1 MKPVK
6 FAYDTSYDIDLLT
19 LTTDHRNCIQFSFK
33 DGKLSEFYI
42 DGYDFKAGLPEF
54 TSGMFFLV
62 DGNFIS
68 LQDTMNQARF
78 DYPAI
83 VKEAELEAKE
93 SEAHFNAMQS
103 TARYV

>member
-6 FAYDTSYDIDLLT
+6 FTYDTSYDICLLT
-19 LTTDHRNCIQFSFK
+19 LTTDHKNCIQFSFK
-33 DGKLSEFYI
+33 NDELSEFYI
-42 DGYDFKAGLPEF
+42 DGYDFPAGIPEF

-62 DGNFIS
+62 DGSFIS

-83 VKEAELEAKE
+83 KKEAEIEAQE
-93 SEAHFNAMQS
+93 AEAHFISMQS
-103 TARYV
+103 SARYI